1 MKLNEKILAK
11 KNKIAKQESEL
22 VTIEVAILDKADMDM
37 KNYGVELG
45 NSALK
50 IKEMNKRRAI
60 TKSKEQLKTLEDLL
74 NKKHSLSKRDMR
86 VLSAIRNTTTIAN
99 TTASVEGSRYDS
111 RFVGSANS
119 RKTAKQHWRNNE

>member
-1 MKLNEKILAK
+1 MQLNEKILAK